1 MQLRLANFNDWQ
13 YLLEW
18 RNDPIARLN
27 SFDQDII
34 SEDIHK
40 KWLKASLLNKQR
52 RILIMEDSSGVP
64 IGTIR
69 SDTNPENEE
78 ELSWNISPDHRG
90 KGFGGLMLSLFFKNA
105 QGKFVAKI
113 KKENIASIK
122 IAESNGFAYHSPGV
136 YIKTL

>member
-1 MQLRLANFNDWQ
+1 MQLRPANFNDWQ
-13 YLLEW
+13 HLLKW

-40 KWLKASLLNKQR
+40 KWFKASLLNKQR
-52 RILIMEDSSGVP
+52 KILIMEDSSGVP

-69 SDTNPENEE
+69 SDTNSQNEE

-90 KGFGGLMLSLFFKNA
+90 KGLGGLMLSLFFKNTH
-105 QGKFVAKI
+105 GKFVAKI

-122 IAESNGFAYHSPGV
+122 IAESNGFAYSSPGV

>member
-1 MQLRLANFNDWQ
+1 MQLRPANFNDWED
-13 YLLEW
+13 LLKW

-40 KWLKASLLNKQR
+40 KWLKASLLNEQR

-69 SDTNPENEE
+69 SDTNPQNEE

-90 KGFGGLMLSLFFKNA
+90 KGSGGLMLSLFFKNA
-105 QGKFVAKI
+105 RGKFVAKI

-122 IAESNGFAYHSPGV
+122 IAESNGFAYNSPGV